1 VPLPAGLVS
10 IRQPQAAAGGRELF
24 VGEQSVRDVPLN
36 EPFELPAGQAS
47 DVTVS
52 QRVTADQ
59 TRGSGSGRR
68 ERVALEFALTNA
80 KPAPVTFELRQP
92 QLDQPGA
99 AIVAAP
105 ATPPAT
111 TDLTIIAGRDY
122 AAALTAPSPVSTGSP
137 KM

>member
-1 VPLPAGLVS
+1 MGERVGGEGDEADEAP
-10 IRQPQAAAGGRELF
+10 IQPPTEMAERL
-24 VGEQSVRDVPLN
+24 R
-36 EPFELPAGQAS
+36 S
-47 DVTVS
+47 DVK
-52 QRVTADQ
+52 
-59 TRGSGSGRR
+59 
-68 ERVALEFALTNA
+68 L
-80 KPAPVTFELRQP
+80 
-92 QLDQPGA
+92 PGA